1 MRAAYWAAYQAELDR
16 LDARQCK
23 TGYGCGSSCI
33 SLAKDCQKTPKA
45 ATGKERLRR
54 ISQLAGGEIGE
65 GKGLGRLRQTEAA
78 AKLEQLQGKRSERAK
93 ELIAQRPQRKP
104 QEAEVLGD
112 GRKNKTQPVGQS
124 GHVVYA
130 KPKDFAE
137 IAAHEDAK
145 IFKYVMPSRAAAIAR
160 AEEVYQIRREN
171 GMGSK
176 DEMFIVG
183 RKPHPSGDGYSD
195 WQVLLV
201 SNSQALKTGSAS
213 SPDAAGTTTTQKSKT
228 PKTRKPRQQFEPLTE
243 ADRIA
248 PDPPKPVATPKPKE
262 EDQGLTSRQRLIR
275 YQREERHKAST
286 PVDESGKI
294 RVVNASARG
303 KLDID
308 RHEGA
313 SSASPR
319 IFGSR
324 KEAIMVAQRYAEKN
338 AGNMALKGYH
348 PETEYYISKYGNG
361 WSIDKVHG
369 SVLGEAAD
377 QPKQPGRQPAAQPK
391 LNEQQRNR
399 MEYINQHGGKVAR
412 GMKEAADAFR
422 RPLPKAQRERLGANS
437 VGGVLLKLYDKHAR
451 NRKLGLGTTELVQL
465 QKLHEIAGTGFK
477 GLQQDQF
484 QGVQLVKDNAG
495 RWQLY
500 IDGVAKKQMEL
511 AEKAASR
518 PGASQKKRRKAAP
531 EPPMSEEMQ
540 RAIAHIQMHK
550 EHLKKVN
557 KEIRQLREKI
567 RNATASDNVANMRL
581 EMIKL
586 QDRAHEHQRAMRRT
600 KPRTDSI
607 YQSAYESELQAL
619 RRRGAA

>member
-1 MRAAYWAAYQAELDR
+1 MRAAYWAAYQAELER

-65 GKGLGRLRQTEAA
+65 GKGLARLRQTEAA
-78 AKLEQLQGKRSERAK
+78 AKLEELQGKRSERAK
-93 ELIAQRPQRKP
+93 ELAGQRQQRQPKSDIEYY
-104 QEAEVLGD
+104 QQFRQTAEIPDEEVNWGSMR
-112 GRKNKTQPVGQS
+112 GRKNGRRPSGVVAGAMSDAPRGTKKYPDFARAKGVTPAIRDELMLLEDEDKRAVIGALQAGWSEDRAFKLVYTVGQ
-124 GHVVYA
+124 
-130 KPKDFAE
+130 
-137 IAAHEDAK
+137 
-145 IFKYVMPSRAAAIAR
+145 
-160 AEEVYQIRREN
+160 
-171 GMGSK
+171 
-176 DEMFIVG
+176 
-183 RKPHPSGDGYSD
+183 
-195 WQVLLV
+195 
-201 SNSQALKTGSAS
+201 AS
-213 SPDAAGTTTTQKSKT
+213 SPSVPAAQPTTQ
-228 PKTRKPRQQFEPLTE
+228 E
-243 ADRIA
+243 
-248 PDPPKPVATPKPKE
+248 
-262 EDQGLTSRQRLIR
+262 
-275 YQREERHKAST
+275 
-286 PVDESGKI
+286 
-294 RVVNASARG
+294 
-303 KLDID
+303 
-308 RHEGA
+308 
-313 SSASPR
+313 
-319 IFGSR
+319 
-324 KEAIMVAQRYAEKN
+324 
-338 AGNMALKGYH
+338 
-348 PETEYYISKYGNG
+348 
-361 WSIDKVHG
+361 
-369 SVLGEAAD
+369 
-377 QPKQPGRQPAAQPK
+377 PKQPGRQPAAQPK

-422 RPLPKAQRERLGANS
+422 RPLSKAQRERLGANS

-619 RRRGAA
+619 RRRGA